1 MSEVHSERFP
11 RVPRFPE
18 TARGNAQFV
27 QWLLAGEGHKVRL
40 VNVTATFPDPEHTVA
55 GAFVLLDR
63 RRVRYPPNDYAHRP
77 VLVQYTSRQS
87 ATSATRQHDSNAYAR
102 RGPTV
107 LWIPPNLPRQVAA
120 EYRFAG
126 SVGVG

>member
-27 QWLLAGEGHKVRL
+27 QWLLAGEGHKVR
-40 VNVTATFPDPEHTVA
+40 
-55 GAFVLLDR
+55 LDR